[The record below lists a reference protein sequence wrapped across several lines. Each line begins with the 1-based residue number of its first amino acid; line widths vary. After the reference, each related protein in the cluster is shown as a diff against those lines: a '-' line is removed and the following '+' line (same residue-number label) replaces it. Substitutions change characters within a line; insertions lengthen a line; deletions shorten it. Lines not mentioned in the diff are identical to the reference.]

1 MAKASAVTFGS
12 HNEPTKDSQTQSL
25 IHMFCIGYY
34 CQTQTTINT
43 WNITG
48 MLILLRPITRKMEH
62 ARKPQNHKLT
72 TQ

>member
-43 WNITG
+43 
-48 MLILLRPITRKMEH
+48 
-62 ARKPQNHKLT
+62 
-72 TQ
+72 